1 MIMYVVKP
9 PAPMRDRDRPL
20 HWPSTH
26 GPCIDQSHLK
36 AMTPRAEQ
44 VHNIQRHL
52 SAIEMGETMS
62 WCVLDPCRELQ
73 IETTTVLSRVEF
85 PFASDKVDYQLTVVA
100 DHPDIF
106 EIASIARCTAS
117 RR

>member
-1 MIMYVVKP
+1 
-9 PAPMRDRDRPL
+9 
-20 HWPSTH
+20 
-26 GPCIDQSHLK
+26 
-36 AMTPRAEQ
+36 MTPRAEQ

-106 EIASIARCTAS
+106 EIASIRPSTVS
-117 RR
+117 RQ

>member
-1 MIMYVVKP
+1 M
-9 PAPMRDRDRPL
+9 MRPRSASSLAVRRYL
-20 HWPSTH
+20 PSTH
-26 GPCIDQSHLK
+26 GPCIDQSHQK

-62 WCVLDPCRELQ
+62 WCVLDSCRELQ
-73 IETTTVLSRVEF
+73 IETVTVLSREEF
-85 PFASDKVDYQLTVVA
+85 PFASGKVDYQLTVVA

-106 EIASIARCTAS
+106 EIASIRPSTVS
-117 RR
+117 RQ